1 MTPLTKQP
9 VEEPLEPLA
18 EEYHGDA
25 PLDAGEL
32 EDKGEVFG
40 RFSDEEYDGIKEGN
54 GKIPWWLVM
63 IVAVTVFQ
71 AFLWT
76 LPWPGFGQ
84 RYDSV
89 TTTFVSAT
97 GAQPWWDW
105 GYYMIMLQIVA
116 VLSGIACVIWLINV
130 RKWKERAD
138 AAGTTSP

>member
-1 MTPLTKQP
+1 MQSSQR
-9 VEEPLEPLA
+9 VE
-18 EEYHGDA
+18 HN
-25 PLDAGEL
+25 EL

-84 RYDSV
+84 RYETV

-97 GAQPWWDW
+97 GKQPWWDW
-105 GYYMIMLQIVA
+105 GYYMVLLQIVA
-116 VLSGIACVIWLINV
+116 VLSGIACVIWLINI
-130 RKWKERAD
+130 RKWKEREEEEKHRQAT
-138 AAGTTSP
+138 AQPPVP

>member
-1 MTPLTKQP
+1 MNDVQKRTQTDPI
-9 VEEPLEPLA
+9 A
-18 EEYHGDA
+18 AD
-25 PLDAGEL
+25 EL
-32 EDKGEVFG
+32 EDKGLVFG
-40 RFSDEEYDGIKEGN
+40 RFSEEEYDGIKEGN
-54 GKIPWWLVM
+54 GKIPWWLVL

-105 GYYMIMLQIVA
+105 GYYMVMFQIIA
-116 VLSGIACVIWLINV
+116 VLSGIACVIWIINFQ
-130 RKWKERAD
+130 KWRERDKERESD
-138 AAGTTSP
+138 RMK

>member
-1 MTPLTKQP
+1 VENPLQR
-9 VEEPLEPLA
+9 A
-18 EEYHGDA
+18 
-25 PLDAGEL
+25 DAGGTEEL
-32 EDKGEVFG
+32 EDKGVVFG

-76 LPWPGFGQ
+76 MPWPGFGQ
-84 RYDSV
+84 RFDTV

-105 GYYMIMLQIVA
+105 GYYLILLQIII
-116 VLSGIACVIWLINV
+116 VLSGIACVVWLINV
-130 RKWKERAD
+130 QKWKERESEQKQHDRA
-138 AAGTTSP
+138 